1 MPRMTNLKDVIGKSS
16 PSAIKLSSN
25 FVTRNLTPDAM
36 TKHCVENI
44 SSILENKKEQAELFN
59 SPRIVSKGA
68 HYSYCV
74 TEINKEGEKKPFLI
88 NRSAF
93 HTQFGDLNY
102 KDNETIEFLQGT
114 MLTKEN
120 ELTSIWKSLVE
131 NHRFFPYSQAYAGFQ
146 FGQFSGQLG
155 DGRVVN
161 LLTINDQTLQIKG
174 SGLTPFSRF
183 ADGKATLKASIREF
197 IISESLHAIG
207 IPTTR
212 ALILSFLPNFKARR
226 GIKWEKTGTVTRF
239 APSWIRLGN
248 FDLQRWRQDLEGI
261 IKLSDYCI
269 ENEVP
274 KRESFIPISHFI
286 EINKDNDAYDLLN
299 CTKYDEFLR
308 NVVIH
313 NALSVAKWQAY
324 GFTNGVLNTDN
335 TSLIGLSMDYGPFSF
350 VDVYDKDWTPNKDD
364 SSKRYSLGNQ
374 PKMIWWNL
382 VRFAE
387 SLTMLIGSGNKH
399 LEMVKK
405 DPSEVNEEIA
415 QYLTD
420 RTIKIMEYIEKEYN
434 FYCKLNY
441 VKIMIQRLGLSS
453 EKLGLEIDVSKIT
466 KEDFEVFNKKL
477 DNLQND
483 LIDRLLEVMQETKV
497 DYNTFFLDFQNVDN
511 IALID
516 ENKKVFSQ
524 DLFKCFEHIHEG
536 LNSFLNKKNLE
547 TIDSLFV
554 AEVVDTDSSV
564 YQNLRDFVEEYKK
577 IWNSI
582 NDTNET
588 NISGTKL
595 NESKKV
601 NPCFI
606 PRASNFDEVDES
618 LSMNIDDISKLEK
631 LYLMSSHPYN
641 KKEWNS
647 DFLPETQEKWTNKSN
662 ICKEKNSFLQSGCS
676 S

>member
-1 MPRMTNLKDVIGKSS
+1 MPRMTNLKDIIGKSS
-16 PSAIKLSSN
+16 PSAIKLSSH
-25 FVTRNLTPDAM
+25 FVSRNLTPDAM
-36 TKHCVENI
+36 TKNCVENI
-44 SSILENKKEQAELFN
+44 TSILENKKEQKELFN

-68 HYSYCV
+68 HYSYCL
-74 TEINKEGEKKPFLI
+74 TEINKEGEKKPLLI

-93 HTQFGDLNY
+93 HTDFGDLNY
-102 KDNETIEFLQGT
+102 KDNETLEFFQGT
-114 MLTKEN
+114 MVTKEN
-120 ELTSIWKSLVE
+120 ELTSIWKDLVA
-131 NHRFFPYSQAYAGFQ
+131 NHRIFPYSQAYAGFQ

-161 LLTINDQTLQIKG
+161 LLTFNEQTVQIKG

-212 ALILSFLPNFKARR
+212 ALILSFLPNLKARR
-226 GIKWEKTGTVTRF
+226 GVKWEKTATLTRF

-269 ENEVP
+269 ENEMP
-274 KRESFIPISHFI
+274 ERESFIPISHFI
-286 EINKDNDAYDLLN
+286 DIKKENDKYDLLG
-299 CTKYDEFLR
+299 CTKYDYFIR
-308 NVVIH
+308 NVVIN
-313 NALSVAKWQAY
+313 NASSVAKWQAY

-350 VDVYDKDWTPNKDD
+350 VDVYDKEWTPNKDD
-364 SSKRYSLGNQ
+364 STKRYSLGNQ
-374 PKMIWWNL
+374 PKIIWWNL

-387 SLTMLIGSGNKH
+387 SLTMLIGSGNKF
-399 LEMVKK
+399 LELVKK
-405 DPSEVNEEIA
+405 DPKEVNEQIA
-415 QYLTD
+415 QYMTD

-434 FYCKLNY
+434 FYYKLNY
-441 VKIMIQRLGLSS
+441 VKVMVQRLGLCSK
-453 EKLGLEIDVSKIT
+453 KLGLEIDVSKAT
-466 KEDFEVFNKKL
+466 KADFDDLNKKL
-477 DNLQND
+477 DNIQNK
-483 LIDRLLEVMQETKV
+483 LIDRLLEVMNESKV
-497 DYNTFFLDFQNVDN
+497 DYNTFFIDFQNVDN

-516 ENKKVFSQ
+516 ESKKVFSQ
-524 DLFKCFEHIHEG
+524 DIFKCFEHTHEG

-554 AEVVDTDSSV
+554 AEKVDSNSSL
-564 YQNLRDFVEEYKK
+564 YQNLRDFVEEYKTV
-577 IWNSI
+577 WNSI
-582 NDTNET
+582 NENEKK
-588 NISGTKL
+588 ISETKL
-595 NESKKV
+595 NVSKKA

-606 PRASNFDEVDES
+606 PRGSNFDEVDES
-618 LSMNIDDISKLEK
+618 LSLNINDISKLEK
-631 LYLMSSHPYN
+631 LYMMSSHPYD
-641 KKEWNS
+641 KDQWNS
-647 DFLPETQEKWTNKSN
+647 DFLPEIQEKWTEKSN